1 MLPAEA
7 TIGPTLAPVAIA
19 FLHAPALARRIGPLT
34 AGHASVDFVQGALP
48 VLLPYLHREFG
59 LSYLQ
64 DGILFLALTVS
75 SSVTQPLF
83 GHLSDRRSH
92 RLLLPG
98 AIIVAGL
105 GLAGCALAP
114 NYWLSLVAI
123 FLSGLGVAAYHPEAS
138 RLASVLSGPQRGTGM
153 SLFSVGGN
161 LGFALGAAVGGVV
174 AAVFGLG
181 GGWLL
186 VIPGLI
192 GATLIYL
199 RLPDAPA
206 PVREPGT
213 TVDRSGDDRR
223 SLYLL
228 LGGLCLRGYV
238 NFGMLAFI
246 PLFEER
252 VRDRSDGYGAV
263 LLGVLLLCGA
273 MMTLIA
279 GPLADR
285 IGPRRTMVLLTAPSG
300 PLTLVYVLNDSLLG
314 AAAIVVAGA
323 LVIGTFSVSI
333 VLSQMYLRSA
343 PALAAGLS
351 IGLSIGI
358 GGAFTVVIGGIGDA
372 LGLDVALGTV
382 SAVALVSVGV
392 LMLLPRDHVTTK
404 SFSEI

>member
-1 MLPAEA
+1 MLPAEPG
-7 TIGPTLAPVAIA
+7 IGRTLPPVATAI
-19 FLHAPALARRIGPLT
+19 LHAPALARRIAPLT
-34 AGHASVDFVQGALP
+34 VGHASVDFTQGALP

-98 AIIVAGL
+98 AIMLAGL

-114 NYWLSLVAI
+114 NYGLSLLAI
-123 FLSGLGVAAYHPEAS
+123 FLAGLGVAAYHPEAS
-138 RLASVLSGPQRGTGM
+138 RLASVLSGDQRGTGM

-161 LGFALGAAVGGVV
+161 LGFALGAAGGGLI
-174 AAVFGLG
+174 AAGFGLD

-192 GATLIYL
+192 GATLIYV

-206 PVREPGT
+206 PVRAPGAV
-213 TVDRSGDDRR
+213 VDRSGDDRR

-246 PLFEER
+246 PLYEER
-252 VRDRSDGYGAV
+252 VRGRSDGYGAI
-263 LLGVLLLCGA
+263 LLGILLFCGA
-273 MMTLIA
+273 MMTLVA

-285 IGPRRTMVLLTAPSG
+285 IGPRRTMVLLTAPVG
-300 PLTLVYVLNDSLLG
+300 PLTLLYVLDDSILG
-314 AAAIVVAGA
+314 AIAVIAAGA

-333 VLSQMYLRSA
+333 VLSQIYLRSA

-372 LGLDVALGTV
+372 VGLDVALATV
-382 SAVALVSVGV
+382 SAVAVVAVGIL
-392 LMLLPRDHVTTK
+392 LMLPRDRTTAD
-404 SFSEI
+404 SFS

>member
-1 MLPAEA
+1 
-7 TIGPTLAPVAIA
+7 VAIA
-19 FLHAPALARRIGPLT
+19 ILHSRALARRIAPLT
-34 AGHASVDFVQGALP
+34 VGHASVDFTQGALP

-75 SSVTQPLF
+75 SSITQPLF
-83 GHLSDRRSH
+83 GKLSDRRSH

-98 AIIVAGL
+98 AIALSSL

-114 NYWLSLVAI
+114 NYGLSLIAI
-123 FLSGLGVAAYHPEAS
+123 FLAGLGVAAYHPEAS

-153 SLFSVGGN
+153 SFFSVGGN
-161 LGFALGAAVGGVV
+161 LGFAAGAAGGGIV
-174 AAVFGLG
+174 AAAFGLG

-186 VIPGLI
+186 VVPGMI
-192 GATLIYL
+192 GAALIFL
-199 RLPDAPA
+199 RLPHAPA
-206 PVREPGT
+206 PVRAAGT
-213 TVDRSGDDRR
+213 TVDRSRDNRR
-223 SLYLL
+223 ALGLL

-246 PLFEER
+246 PLYEER
-252 VRDRSDGYGAV
+252 VRGRSDGYGAI
-263 LLGVLLLCGA
+263 LLGLLLLCGA
-273 MMTLIA
+273 AMTLVA

-285 IGPRRTMVLLTAPSG
+285 IGPRRTMVLLTSPVG
-300 PLTLVYVLNDSLLG
+300 PLTLFYVLDDSALG
-314 AAAIVVAGA
+314 AIAVIVAGA

-333 VLSQMYLRSA
+333 VLSQLYLRSA

-372 LGLDVALGTV
+372 VGLDVALGTV
-382 SAVALVSVGV
+382 SVVAVVAVGI
-392 LMLLPRDHVTTK
+392 LLLLPRDRTTAET
-404 SFSEI
+404 FS

>member
-1 MLPAEA
+1 M
-7 TIGPTLAPVAIA
+7 AIA
-19 FLHAPALARRIGPLT
+19 ILHSRVLARRIAPLT
-34 AGHASVDFVQGALP
+34 VGHASVDFTQGALP
-48 VLLPYLHREFG
+48 VLLPYLHRQFG

-83 GHLSDRRSH
+83 GKLADRGSH

-98 AIIVAGL
+98 AIALSAV

-114 NYWLSLVAI
+114 SYELSLVAI

-138 RLASVLSGPQRGTGM
+138 RLAAVLSGPQRGTGM

-161 LGFALGAAVGGVV
+161 LGFAAGAAVGGII
-174 AAVFGLG
+174 AAAFGLG

-186 VIPGLI
+186 VVPGVV
-192 GATLIYL
+192 GATTLFFL
-199 RLPDAPA
+199 LPDAPV
-206 PVREPGT
+206 PVRVAGT
-213 TVDRSGDDRR
+213 TIDRSRDDRR
-223 SLYLL
+223 AMGLL

-246 PLFEER
+246 PLYEER
-252 VRDRSDGYGAV
+252 VRGRSDGYGAI
-263 LLGVLLLCGA
+263 LLGLLLSCGA
-273 MMTLIA
+273 LMTLIA

-285 IGPRRTMVLLTAPSG
+285 IGPRRTMVLLTTPVG
-300 PLTLVYVLNDSLLG
+300 PLTLLYVLDDSVLG
-314 AAAIVVAGA
+314 AIAVIAAGA

-333 VLSQMYLRSA
+333 VLSQSYLRSA

-351 IGLSIGI
+351 IGLSVGI

-372 LGLDVALGTV
+372 MGLDVALATI
-382 SAVALVSVGV
+382 SAVAVASVGV
-392 LMLLPRDHVTTK
+392 LLMLPSDHRPADR
-404 SFSEI
+404 FS

>member
-1 MLPAEA
+1 MA
-7 TIGPTLAPVAIA
+7 LAI
-19 FLHAPALARRIGPLT
+19 LHSRVLARRIAPLT
-34 AGHASVDFVQGALP
+34 VGHAAVDFTQGALP

-83 GHLSDRRSH
+83 GKLSDRRSH

-98 AIIVAGL
+98 SILVAAV

-114 NYWLSLVAI
+114 SYELALVAI
-123 FLSGLGVAAYHPEAS
+123 FISGLGVAAYHPEAS
-138 RLASVLSGPQRGTGM
+138 RLASVLAGPQAGTGM

-161 LGFALGAAVGGVV
+161 LGFALGAVGGGAV
-174 AAVFGLG
+174 AAAFGLG

-186 VIPGLI
+186 VVPGVI
-192 GATLIYL
+192 GAALIYA

-206 PVREPGT
+206 PARAAGST
-213 TVDRSGDDRR
+213 IDRSRDNLRA
-223 SLYLL
+223 LWLL

-246 PLFEER
+246 PLYEER
-252 VRDRSDGYGAV
+252 VRGRSDGYGAI
-263 LLGVLLLCGA
+263 LLGLLLLLGA
-273 MMTLIA
+273 VMTLIA

-285 IGPRRTMVLLTAPSG
+285 IGPRRTMVLLTTPVG
-300 PLTLVYVLNDSLLG
+300 PLTLLYVLDDSLLG
-314 AAAIVVAGA
+314 AIAVIVAGA

-333 VLSQMYLRSA
+333 VLSQIYLRSA

-351 IGLSIGI
+351 IGLSIGV

-372 LGLDVALGTV
+372 VGLDVALATV
-382 SAVALVSVGV
+382 AAVAVASVGI
-392 LMLLPRDHVTTK
+392 LLLLPRDRTTAD
-404 SFSEI
+404 SFS